1 MDENPK
7 HNVPDSENSK
17 QQTEQEK
24 PVQVA
29 SPPGKQSR
37 KKPKLGESSDVL
49 IPRPKENPVV
59 SELKRL
65 GLYQEKLAE
74 GKHKINCPWAHEHT
88 EKSDVETLYFEPV
101 DSFPLGSFCCDYPHE
116 DHYDIQELLE
126 SINVSEIEASHKPV
140 IMVKDGKL
148 HRVVDAMEYVLAE
161 SGQYYQSGGLI
172 VSVAVDPKTDD
183 PYIQIMTYQV
193 LTKEMSSLAIF
204 MKMDGRKKGWVVCD
218 PPQRHLNILI
228 EAKSFC
234 YLPVLKGL
242 ARQPY
247 FLVMGELVTQP
258 GYNETSG
265 ILAVFDQNDFQIP
278 EPTMEA
284 AREALALLEEL
295 VAEFRFVADTDKAAA
310 LSAIFTAVVRTTLA
324 LAPANHVRAPMPGSG
339 KSFLCELIGLFA
351 SPAGN
356 KKISFPTTSE
366 EASKV
371 ILALLITNPAVIEFD
386 DMDSDWKPHGIIN
399 RMLTAE
405 EITERIL
412 GVSKTATASTRSLI
426 LGSGNN
432 VGPVRDL
439 MRRVLTINIDPQCA
453 TPALLTYKDDPVK
466 KVREN
471 RGRYVSA
478 VLTIILA
485 WRNAGLP
492 RTDVESIATYSGAWS
507 DYCRHPLIWLGLP
520 DPAQSLIDQVKYDPD
535 SEALK
540 ALLISWYRVF
550 GSERTTVRKVVSYV
564 FDGAYEGLERD
575 DLKQALYELPILDKG
590 YINNSKFGWFLKKNA
605 NRIIDGYKFEKC
617 QADGRFAWRVVYDE
631 SQDPSPPAKSDELD
645 EYRFPLIERNRDDAL
660 PPESDDSEY

>member
-7 HNVPDSENSK
+7 QNVPDSEKSK

-24 PVQVA
+24 TAQAA

-59 SELKRL
+59 SALKKR

-74 GKHKINCPWAHEHT
+74 GKHKISCPWAHEHT
-88 EKSDVETLYFEPV
+88 DNLDIGTLYVEPV
-101 DSFPLGSFCCDYPHE
+101 DGSPLGSFCCNCPHE
-116 DHYDIQELLE
+116 DIQEFLE
-126 SINVSEIEASHKPV
+126 SIKVPEIEARHKPI
-140 IMVKDGKL
+140 IMVRDGEL
-148 HRVVDAMEYVLAE
+148 HRVVEAMENVLAE

-183 PYIQIMTYQV
+183 PNIQVVTNQV

-204 MKMDGRKKGWVVCD
+204 MKMDKRTKSWVVCD

-228 EAKSFC
+228 ETNSFH
-234 YLPVLKGL
+234 YLLVLKGL

-247 FLVMGELVTQP
+247 FLETGELVTQP
-258 GYNETSG
+258 GYNKISG
-265 ILAVFDQNDFQIP
+265 ILAVFDQDEFQIP
-278 EPTMEA
+278 EPTLKA

-295 VAEFRFVADTDKAAA
+295 LAEFRFVADTDKAAA
-310 LSAIFTAVVRTTLA
+310 LSAIFTAVVRVILP
-324 LAPANHVRAPMPGSG
+324 LAPANHVRAPVPGSG

-351 SPAGN
+351 SPSGN

-412 GVSKTATASTRSLI
+412 GVSKTATASTRTLI
-426 LGSGNN
+426 LSSGNN

-439 MRRVLTINIDPQCA
+439 MRRVSTISIDPQCA
-453 TPALLTYKDDPVK
+453 TPALITYQDNPVE
-466 KVREN
+466 KVRKN
-471 RGRYVSA
+471 RGKYVSA
-478 VLTIILA
+478 VLAIIQA
-485 WRNAGLP
+485 WRKAGSP
-492 RTDVESIATYSGAWS
+492 RADVESIATYSGAWS
-507 DYCRHPLIWLGLP
+507 DYCRHTLIWLGLA
-520 DPAQSLIDQVKYDPD
+520 DPAQALIDQVKYDPD

-550 GSERTTVRKVVSYV
+550 GGERTTVRKVVNYIYKEEFSNV
-564 FDGAYEGLERD
+564 EKD
-575 DLKQALYELPILDKG
+575 DLKQSLYELPIIDKG
-590 YINNSKFGWFLKKNA
+590 YINNSKFGWFLKKKA
-605 NRIIDGYKFEKC
+605 NRIIDGYKFERC
-617 QADGRFAWRVVYDE
+617 EADGRPAWRVVYDE
-631 SQDPSPPAKSDELD
+631 SQSSSPPTKPDDLD
-645 EYRFPLIERNRDDAL
+645 DSRFPLVERNRDDAL